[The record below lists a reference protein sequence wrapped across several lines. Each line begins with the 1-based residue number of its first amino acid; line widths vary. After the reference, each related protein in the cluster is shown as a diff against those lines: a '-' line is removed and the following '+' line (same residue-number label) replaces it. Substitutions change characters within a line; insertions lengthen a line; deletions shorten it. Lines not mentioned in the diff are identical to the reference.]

1 MKHPLIWVSYYIKNK
16 LKRNLLMDK
25 TIKIILIIFG
35 SFFLIGLFN
44 GEKDNGNKGELQ
56 EEKIEARQGNQ
67 DIILEE
73 NITVNQSSSQK
84 KIESSL
90 ITTRETTSQKNVVLK
105 AKSYLDYSAFSYSG
119 LVDQLRY
126 EGFTQAQAEYGADN
140 SSANWNEQAIKKA
153 QSYLDYSAFSYSGL
167 VDQLKY
173 EGFTQAQA
181 EYGANSFF

>member
-1 MKHPLIWVSYYIKNK
+1 
-16 LKRNLLMDK
+16 MDK

-44 GEKDNGNKGELQ
+44 GEKDNGNKEELQ

-126 EGFTQAQAEYGADN
+126 EGFTQAQAEYGAD
-140 SSANWNEQAIKKA
+140 
-153 QSYLDYSAFSYSGL
+153 
-167 VDQLKY
+167 
-173 EGFTQAQA
+173 
-181 EYGANSFF
+181 SFF